1 MRPKVLYVAGISGFM
16 EPKNGG
22 QIRTHQIIKQL
33 CTEFEVD
40 IFSPYL
46 PTRLESEGISI
57 TNNLCPRPL
66 QRLLRWGGRRGF
78 SRLIHGHLYRKGMR
92 SSHPLSNGQFYE
104 RSILE
109 DVVTQR
115 HHDYAFIFYDTSR
128 YAPLSPSD
136 AARSKSILIAHNVDS
151 VLDPKSKFHPQFEK
165 SLNQL
170 FTAVIA
176 CTRQDSLRLQSS
188 SPGINCIEWPN
199 GTTRPA
205 ASESCTPSYDVLFVG
220 ALDFKPNI
228 EAADYLVNH
237 TWPLLKQRNLRLC
250 IAGRNP
256 SKELAARIT
265 RAGISLKANA
275 PELTSIY
282 QSSKLAVVPLVTG
295 SGSRLKIAEALIHGL
310 PVISTPLG
318 AEGYPIDQMG
328 LTQIPC
334 YPPLAFVEAIEQDMK
349 RLSSELKANI
359 IQNAKPF
366 LWRNT
371 IDLSLLPSC

>member
-1 MRPKVLYVAGISGFM
+1 MKAKVLYVAGISGFM
-16 EPKNGG
+16 EPMNGG
-22 QIRTHQIIKQL
+22 QIRTHHILKQL
-33 CTEFEVD
+33 CKEFEVD

-46 PTRLESEGISI
+46 PSQLEGEGIAI
-57 TNNLCPRPL
+57 ANNLCPRSL
-66 QRLLRWGGRRGF
+66 QRLLQWGGRRGF
-78 SRLIHGHLYRKGMR
+78 SRLIHWYLNHKGKR
-92 SSHPLSNGQFYE
+92 SSHPLTNGQFYE

-109 DVVTQR
+109 DVVAQR
-115 HHDYAFIFYDTSR
+115 HDDYAFIFYDTSR

-151 VLDPKSKFHPQFEK
+151 VLDPLSNFHPKFEK
-165 SLNQL
+165 SLYQL
-170 FTAVIA
+170 FNTVIA
-176 CTRQDSLRLQSS
+176 CTRQDSLRFQSS

-205 ASESCTPSYDVLFVG
+205 DVKNLPSFYEVLFVG

-228 EAADYLVNH
+228 EAAEYLVNQV
-237 TWPLLKQRNLRLC
+237 WPLFRKRNLRLC

-256 SKELAARIT
+256 SSDLTARIVA
-265 RAGISLKANA
+265 AGITLIPNA

-282 QSSKLAVVPLVTG
+282 QRSKLAVVPLTTG

-318 AEGYPIDQMG
+318 AEGYPDDQMG
-328 LTQIPC
+328 LTQTPC
-334 YPPLAFVEAIEQDMK
+334 SPPRAFVEAIEQELK
-349 RLSSELKANI
+349 RLSPEFKTSI
-359 IQNAKPF
+359 IQNAEPF

-371 IDLSLLPSC
+371 IDLSLLPS